1 MEGRNGDP
9 ALIGNISVTVWFDYS
24 CPHCHR
30 GLGWL
35 DVLSGELPLT
45 IDRRPYL
52 LRPDAPLNTFL
63 TQDRNTETRSPS
75 QVESGRR
82 PPLAPLGA
90 QPVAEPFSSRSLSTV
105 LVHEATAFAKNQGM
119 DRDFYLEVAGEY
131 WQMGADLGSIYTLR
145 RSAIKIGL
153 DWGTMWPTLE
163 SGHYRAWVMAEHRA
177 AVERGLKGAPSY
189 LIGGR
194 MYAGVVGLDELRAAL
209 EAAGLTR

>member
-1 MEGRNGDP
+1 MS
-9 ALIGNISVTVWFDYS
+9 ANISVTVWFDYS

-35 DVLSGELPLT
+35 DTLSGEMPLT

-63 TQDRNTETRSPS
+63 TQDRATETESPS
-75 QVESGRR
+75 QAESGRR
-82 PPLAPLGA
+82 PPLAPLGT

-105 LVHEATAFAKNQGM
+105 LVHEATAFAKDQGK

-131 WQMGADLGSIYTLR
+131 WQRGADLGSIYTLR

-153 DWGTMWPTLE
+153 DWGIMWPTLE
-163 SGHYRAWVMAEHRA
+163 SGHYRPWVMEEHRE
-177 AVERGLKGAPSY
+177 AVERGVKVAPSY
-189 LIGGR
+189 LIGGK
-194 MYAGVVGLDELRAAL
+194 MYPGGVGLDELRAAL
-209 EAAGLTR
+209 KEAGSA

>member
-9 ALIGNISVTVWFDYS
+9 ELSGNISVTVWFDYS

-35 DVLSGELPLT
+35 DALSGELPLT

-52 LRPDAPLNTFL
+52 LRPDAPMNTLL
-63 TQDRNTETRSPS
+63 TQNRATETRSPS

-82 PPLAPLGA
+82 PPLAPLGT

-105 LVHEATAFAKNQGM
+105 LVHEATAFAKEQGK

-131 WQMGADLGSIYTLR
+131 WQKGSDLGSIYTLR
-145 RSAIKIGL
+145 RAAIKIGL

-163 SGHYRAWVMAEHRA
+163 SGHYRPWVMEEHQA
-177 AVERGLKGAPSY
+177 AVQRGLKGAPAY
-189 LIGGR
+189 LIGGK
-194 MYAGVVGLDELRAAL
+194 MHSDGVGLDALRAAL
-209 EAAGLTR
+209 EEAGSA